1 MPTITQLHGL
11 TVRQIREI
19 FKKLS
24 SDALPLHW
32 LDGWLSYVLNQPL
45 AFFITDGDYQP
56 TKDEISNIQAGLARL
71 SSGEPLA
78 YLIGRQSFWGREFLV
93 NAHTLIPRAD
103 TEILIETVLN
113 HPKFKQNADCL
124 DDTKK
129 PITILDLGTGTGCIG
144 ITLAL
149 ELPLAQVTLVD
160 VSTEALKIAAQNSQR
175 LKAGCQVLQSDW
187 FAKVTDKFDL
197 IITNPPY
204 INENDEHLARLQ
216 HEPITALVA
225 AESGLADIRRIIEE
239 GRAYLNDG
247 GMMVIEHGFDQAAA
261 VRTLYEQ
268 AGYANV
274 RTVQDYGANERATLG
289 QYRQDDRG
297 GE

>member
-1 MPTITQLHGL
+1 M
-11 TVRQIREI
+11 RQIREI
-19 FKKLS
+19 FKTLS

-56 TKDEISNIQAGLARL
+56 TEDELSSIQAGLARL

-78 YLIGRQSFWGREFLV
+78 YLIGRQSFWGREFSV

-113 HPKFKQNADCL
+113 HPKFKQNTDRL
-124 DDTKK
+124 DGITK
-129 PITILDLGTGTGCIG
+129 PVTILDLGTGTGCIG

-160 VSTEALKIAAQNSQR
+160 VSTEALNVAAQNSQR
-175 LKAGCQVLQSDW
+175 LEADCQVLQSDW
-187 FAKVTDKFDL
+187 FVKVVDKFDL

-204 INENDEHLARLQ
+204 INENDEHLAHLK

-225 AESGLADIRRIIEE
+225 AENGLTDIRHIIET
-239 GRAYLNDG
+239 GRAYLKDG
-247 GMMVIEHGFDQAAA
+247 GLMAIEHGFDQAEA
-261 VRTLYEQ
+261 VRNLYLSS
-268 AGYANV
+268 GYLDV
-274 RTVQDYGANERATLG
+274 YTIQDYGGNDRVTLG
-289 QYRQDDRG
+289 RYKNCG
-297 GE
+297 